1 MGKQKQIPGME
12 SVKNK
17 VVAKRATQ
25 YAAKRDERIKVQID
39 ERSAKAALITAMREN
54 KLERYEDPEDDI
66 LVILEKGKENVKV
79 KTLSEQD
86 GDDDAGDDEG
96 EEAA

>member
-1 MGKQKQIPGME
+1 MGKQKQLPGTE
-12 SVKNK
+12 TPKNK
-17 VVAKRATQ
+17 AVAKLASK
-25 YAAKRDERIKVQID
+25 YADKRDERIKVQID
-39 ERSAKAALITAMREN
+39 ERSAKASLITAMKEH

-86 GDDDAGDDEG
+86 GDDDAEEG